1 MKEKKP
7 YKREDRIIMY
17 GEDKLPPQALDIE
30 RNIVAAIVSYP
41 SSHAE
46 IFELLSVGVFYKD
59 EHNKIFEAAATL
71 YEKNMPVDI
80 LSVVHQLKATEQL
93 ELIGGEYFISELKKV
108 LINPLSTEFN
118 CRIVL
123 QKFLQR
129 EIIRIGQIN
138 VSEAYEDNL
147 DVFELHDKINS
158 ELETSL
164 QTVLRGRG
172 ASQIS
177 TLTGTAIER
186 YNLRKNAARENKITG
201 INTGL
206 TDLNKITGGWQNS
219 DLIVIAARP
228 SQGKTALALHFALSP
243 KEKFLIFSLEM
254 GENQLTDRLMVSAA
268 DINAEKYRDGYLTRE
283 EEMRLISAKSTLDAK
298 GIFIDETPA
307 IRIREIRAKAKKYK
321 RLHNINAVIVD
332 YLQLTDPET
341 ENRGNRE
348 ADISAI
354 SRGLKKLAKELNIPV
369 IALSQLSR
377 KCEERPDKR
386 PQLSDLRE
394 SGAIEQDAD
403 MVIFVYRPEF
413 YGMKD
418 DMGNEIKGVG
428 KLIIGKHRNGK
439 TGEMPF
445 KYNESL
451 TKIYD
456 YDSSSSPFGG
466 LQGTEDTDF
475 PFGK

>member
-1 MKEKKP
+1 MRTTRT
-7 YKREDRIIMY
+7 REDRILLM
-17 GEDKLPPQALDIE
+17 GESKLPPQAVDIE
-30 RNIVAAIVSYP
+30 REIISSILTYP
-41 SSHAE
+41 NSHAE
-46 IFELLSVGVFYKD
+46 IFELLSNRVFYKE
-59 EHNKIFEAAATL
+59 EHIKIFEAAVFL
-71 YEKNMPVDI
+71 YEKNLPVDT
-80 LSVVHQLKATEQL
+80 LSITHQLKTTEQL
-93 ELIGGEYFISELKKV
+93 ELIGGLYFLTELKKV
-108 LINPLSTEFN
+108 LINPTATEFN
-118 CRIVL
+118 CRIIL

-129 EIIRIGQIN
+129 EIIRIGMMSGN
-138 VSEAYEDNL
+138 EAYEDTA
-147 DVFELHDKINS
+147 DVFDLHDKTQA
-158 ELETSL
+158 ELEASL

-172 ASQIS
+172 ATQIS
-177 TLTGTAIER
+177 SLTGNAIER
-186 YNLRKNAARENKITG
+186 YNLRKDAHRNNKITG

-206 TDLNKITGGWQNS
+206 TDLNKITGGWQKT
-219 DLIVIAARP
+219 DLIVIAGRP
-228 SQGKTALALHFALSP
+228 SQGKTAIALHFTLSP
-243 KEKFLIFSLEM
+243 AEKFLVFSLEM
-254 GENQLTDRLMVSAA
+254 GENQLADRLMVSEA
-268 DINAEKYRDGYLTRE
+268 DVDAGKYRDGYLTNE
-283 EEMRLISAKSTLDAK
+283 EEQRLFTAKSRLDKK

-321 RLHNINAVIVD
+321 RLYNIDAVIVD

-377 KCEERPDKR
+377 KCEERADKR

-418 DMGNEIKGVG
+418 DKGEEIKGVG
-428 KLIIGKHRNGK
+428 KLIIGKNRNGK
-439 TGEMPF
+439 TGEMKF
-445 KYNESL
+445 RYNESL

-456 YDSSSSPFGG
+456 YEAASTGFKGAESTYF
-466 LQGTEDTDF
+466 
-475 PFGK
+475 

>member
-1 MKEKKP
+1 MTDNKK
-7 YKREDRIIMY
+7 YKRPHTEDRILLY
-17 GEDKLPPQALDIE
+17 GEGKLPPQAIDIE
-30 RNIVAAIVSYP
+30 QSIIASILTYP
-41 SSHAE
+41 NSHAE

-59 EHNKIFEAAATL
+59 EHNKIFEAALTL
-71 YEKNMPVDI
+71 YQKNLPVDT
-80 LSVVHQLKATEQL
+80 LSINHELKATEQL
-93 ELIGGEYFISELKKV
+93 DAVGGTYFLTEAKKF
-108 LINPLSTEFN
+108 LINPTATEYN
-118 CRIVL
+118 CRIIL

-129 EIIRIGQIN
+129 EIIRIGLIN
-138 VSEAYEDNL
+138 INEAYEDTT
-147 DVFELHDKINS
+147 DVFDLHDKVNS
-158 ELETSL
+158 ELEASL
-164 QTVLRGRG
+164 QTVLKGRG

-177 TLTGTAIER
+177 SLTGIAIER
-186 YNLRKNAARENKITG
+186 YNKRKEAARDNKITG
-201 INTGL
+201 IHTGL

-228 SQGKTALALHFALSP
+228 SQGKTALALHFAISP
-243 KEKFLIFSLEM
+243 QEKFLIFSLEM
-254 GENQLTDRLMVSAA
+254 GENQLADRLMVSAA
-268 DINAEKYRDGYLTRE
+268 DVDAGKYRDGYLSRE
-283 EEMRLISAKSTLDAK
+283 EEARLFSAKSFLDAK

-321 RLHNINAVIVD
+321 RLHNINAIIVD

-418 DMGNEIKGVG
+418 EAGQEIKGVG
-428 KLIIGKHRNGK
+428 KLIIGKHRNGR

-445 KYNESL
+445 RYNESL

-456 YDSSSSPFGG
+456 YDDRTTPITGYTPDQYVNF
-466 LQGTEDTDF
+466 
-475 PFGK
+475 